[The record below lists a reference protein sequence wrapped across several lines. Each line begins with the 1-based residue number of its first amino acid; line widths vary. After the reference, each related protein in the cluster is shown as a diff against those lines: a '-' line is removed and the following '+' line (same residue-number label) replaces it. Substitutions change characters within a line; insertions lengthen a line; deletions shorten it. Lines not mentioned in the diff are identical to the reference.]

1 MSDSQVNTFG
11 HVGIQ
16 PVGSLADTAKLL
28 GEVLGGLAFVED
40 DRGRYDEY
48 PAYIA
53 EHNGLRYALLGVP
66 APEDDVRDSP
76 SDDFALMIEPLV
88 LQRGAPR
95 PDADVS
101 EETIKLIQSDGRL
114 TCWALT

>member
-1 MSDSQVNTFG
+1 MSESQADGFG

-28 GEVLGGLAFVED
+28 GEVLGGLVFAED
-40 DRGRYDEY
+40 IRRRYDEY

-53 EHNGLRYALLGVP
+53 EHNGVRYALLGVP
-66 APEDDVRDSP
+66 APEDDLRENP
-76 SDDFALMIEPLV
+76 SDDFELMIEPIAR
-88 LQRGAPR
+88 QRVAP
-95 PDADVS
+95 DVDVS
-101 EETIKLIQSDGRL
+101 EETIKRIQSDGRL